1 MFHEIRLRVRY
12 AETDRMGIA
21 HHSNHVIWWEMGR
34 TALFREIDLPYSWIE
49 AQGIACPLV
58 KIWCH
63 YRYPAYYDDELIV
76 KTAIA
81 EASPVKIRFA
91 YEIAKS
97 ASGQEVAS
105 GETLQAF
112 VSLDTGRPLRL
123 NKSHP
128 HIWEKLKNNG
138 KSYFVDGHKP

>member
-58 KIWCH
+58 KICVIIVIQ
-63 YRYPAYYDDELIV
+63 LIMMMND
-76 KTAIA
+76 
-81 EASPVKIRFA
+81 S
-91 YEIAKS
+91 
-97 ASGQEVAS
+97 
-105 GETLQAF
+105 
-112 VSLDTGRPLRL
+112 
-123 NKSHP
+123 
-128 HIWEKLKNNG
+128 
-138 KSYFVDGHKP
+138 